1 VVTNSYKTKMERTSI
16 SLKYHMTSVFMSHL
30 YYKNVSL
37 MPSIGGRLSG
47 DLIGLLGLK
56 FFVSPLHMSIILS
69 VLR

>member
-1 VVTNSYKTKMERTSI
+1 
-16 SLKYHMTSVFMSHL
+16 MTSVFMSHL